1 MEGLAGYVATGIV
14 SLAVGLLLRS
24 LEPKAK
30 VVYWSPHTFVFD
42 VPNPKVILKT
52 DSVTIQNI
60 GRREAE
66 DVEVI
71 FKSRP
76 DFFKLQPSIPYS
88 EHNNPDGEFLLRVPT
103 LGPKEFFTL
112 QILSFV
118 TIPNIQSIRS
128 KAGPA
133 SLIQVQ
139 FQRQFTRLVQ
149 LLLVAILL
157 VGIGFLS
164 YWLIQAVVFISKS
177 IGLR

>member
-14 SLAVGLLLRS
+14 MLAVGLLLRN

-30 VVYWSPHTFVFD
+30 VVYWSPHTFIFD
-42 VPNPKVILKT
+42 VLEPKVMLKT

-66 DVEVI
+66 NVEVV

-76 DFFKLQPSIPYS
+76 DFFKIQPSIPYL
-88 EHNNPDGEFLLRVPT
+88 EHQNPDGDFILKVPT

-112 QILSFV
+112 QILSFA
-118 TIPNIQSIRS
+118 TIPNVQNIRS
-128 KAGPA
+128 KAGQA

-139 FQRQFTRLVQ
+139 FQRQFSRPVQ
-149 LLLVAILL
+149 LLLAILL
-157 VGIGFLS
+157 LVGFGFLS
-164 YWLIQAVVFISKS
+164 FWLIQAVVFISRS
-177 IGLR
+177 IGLT